1 MFRSKVNWG
10 VDVESF
16 DPPSPKWP
24 ADHLTRVVCQCAAVR
39 KQRRP
44 MRRPMRQRCDDASGP
59 SPTTNGWCIPISTWA
74 ALHHHRFR
82 STGWNLETATFRYK
96 NLDLEKEGHGFGSFC
111 PAESGWK
118 KRSTAFSR
126 QRRPEKDSKGIPT
139 MHNAQTCANPAA
151 APRPFP
157 ATRSVCGRQIGEDK
171 QPNSIFFTRRWFQL
185 SRRYWELTI
194 YIRPIIPLYHHVCL

>member
-44 MRRPMRQRCDDASGP
+44 MRRPMRRRCDDASGP